1 MGIGLG
7 KSKYCK
13 GVQCP
18 NVPAEKERPIMINPY
33 IIHILGRRAL
43 NGDVIDM
50 PGQSAA
56 IICNDWDNEYSD
68 AAGLTETLFLYFS
81 DVDSVDS
88 PGAFRMDHA
97 ERIIRFLR
105 GLPIAITDLYICC
118 AAGESRSPA
127 IAAAILRASGRSD
140 RDVWMNPFYHPNILV
155 YKTLCKAFGIENSIQ
170 DIETRILL
178 NKDAFKA
185 AQDNHGK
192 SKYERWQI
200 LE

>member
-1 MGIGLG
+1 
-7 KSKYCK
+7 
-13 GVQCP
+13 
-18 NVPAEKERPIMINPY
+18 MINPY
-33 IIHILGRRAL
+33 IIHILGCRAL

-56 IICNDWDNEYSD
+56 IICKDWDNEYSD
-68 AAGLTETLFLYFS
+68 AVGLTEALVLYFS
-81 DVDSVDS
+81 DVDIADS

-105 GLPIAITDLYICC
+105 GLPRAVTDLYICC

-127 IAAAILRASGRSD
+127 IAAAILRVSGRSD

-155 YKTLCKAFGIENSIQ
+155 YKTLCKAFGIENSTQ
-170 DIETRILL
+170 DIERRILL
-178 NKDAFKA
+178 NKDAFKV